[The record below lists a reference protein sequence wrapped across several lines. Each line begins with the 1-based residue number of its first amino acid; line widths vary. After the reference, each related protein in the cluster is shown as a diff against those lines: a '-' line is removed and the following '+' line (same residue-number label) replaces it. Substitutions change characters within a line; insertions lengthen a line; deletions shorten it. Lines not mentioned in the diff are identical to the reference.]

1 VEGKDYVVLSR
12 ERYDALLRAYDAV
25 QGNAQEPQAEDI
37 ARNELTPVEIE
48 DIDATLIEIDDGL

>member
-1 VEGKDYVVLSR
+1 MLSR